1 MGWPWSAAS
10 SFKARVNTSLCLSL
24 HSFRSSPALPF
35 CPRRARERGAPSP
48 GQHHSLPMV
57 PKEAEAN
64 TKAAVIAILHSP
76 PPSWK
81 PHFNLKMPPPPFLP
95 HSPCPT
101 PPWTGTGQRGPPWD
115 TSWGRSH
122 VSTSATHRMWNMRG
136 LVQLEPELNPAHF
149 WDIQPLKIWGFQCNE
164 YSQLP
169 NREVWLL
176 CVSLILCGLH
186 SLL

>member
-1 MGWPWSAAS
+1 
-10 SFKARVNTSLCLSL
+10 
-24 HSFRSSPALPF
+24 
-35 CPRRARERGAPSP
+35 
-48 GQHHSLPMV
+48 MV

-81 PHFNLKMPPPPFLP
+81 PHFNLKMPPHLPPSLTLP
-95 HSPCPT
+95 H

-149 WDIQPLKIWGFQCNE
+149 WDIQSLKIWGFQCNE

-169 NREVWLL
+169 NREVCSALVWYYVAYIHCYKQGGKMRTTPQRGAPQTTALKSSDLL
-176 CVSLILCGLH
+176 NEHTEWS
-186 SLL
+186 SP